1 MENSELAVAASF
13 THDAQGRIGYDNE
26 PEGDRAPRF
35 FLARSAAANLWRMRD
50 DLTDDVVRQL
60 DALAAAEPVTSDLRA
75 PPHQLDAYLTVLR
88 ASQPIA
94 AVEFGPAYRFPD
106 HLPTSGTTT
115 PITRAN
121 LELLRHMVGDLAD
134 VERDF
139 ETGQPSMVVV
149 VDGYAV
155 SVCFSAR
162 LTEHVASA
170 GVETLPAYRGRG
182 YATAV
187 VADWARAVR
196 ASGRIPLY
204 GTSWENS
211 ASQGVARRLGLIP
224 WASGFSVT

>member
-1 MENSELAVAASF
+1 MSSTERDLLELAVAASF

-26 PEGDRAPRF
+26 PGGTAHRGSSWHA
-35 FLARSAAANLWRMRD
+35 ARPPTCGACGTTCLTMPSASS
-50 DLTDDVVRQL
+50 TP
-60 DALAAAEPVTSDLRA
+60 LAAAEPVTSDLRA
-75 PPHQLDAYLTVLR
+75 PPHHLDAYLTVLR

-106 HLPTSGTTT
+106 HLPTPGTTT
-115 PITRAN
+115 TITRAN

-162 LTEHVASA
+162 LTARVASA

-211 ASQGVARRLGLIP
+211 ASQGVARRLG
-224 WASGFSVT
+224 